1 MGLPFYYKKR
11 HGERKTISEKETSR
25 KREHYGLEK
34 ETLDKSIKHW
44 KKSNVRK
51 KVIRLNDSRFRKRE
65 KKVIRFSINIE

>member
-34 ETLDKSIKHW
+34 ENLDKSI
-44 KKSNVRK
+44 NTG
-51 KVIRLNDSRFRKRE
+51 KRVTLE
-65 KKVIRFSINIE
+65 KR